1 MMSTK
6 LSNKSEIKKIL
17 VVSLTNIGD
26 VILTFPVID
35 ILKKD
40 FPSAKLSIVVGPKA
54 ESLFCEN
61 PFLDKVYIFDKHQ
74 PPLKSLSWIRELR
87 RERFDLVVD
96 LRNTA
101 IPFMI
106 TPRYRTSYRVKN
118 NDNCHMKEKHLNHLG
133 TVYVPE
139 SQCVEQC
146 ALFVATRDVEYVDQL
161 IEKEIG
167 RDGRYVIVAPGAAD
181 HSKQWPDKKF
191 ANICDRLI
199 KDHNVKIIFVGNKED
214 RKVASRINKLMIA
227 DAVNLCGRTNLVQ
240 LAELYKHCFFT
251 IVNDSAPMHLA
262 SYLNIP
268 VLALFGPTDPSQY
281 GPWSL
286 RSCFLRKNETC
297 QACAKPK
304 LKKEHVCMDSITDED
319 VYGMLKINMSES
331 RIEFKN
337 DK

>member
-1 MMSTK
+1 MMSAK

-40 FPSAKLSIVVGPKA
+40 FPSAKLSVVIGPKA

-61 PFLDKVYIFDKHQ
+61 PFLDQVYIFDKHQ
-74 PPLKSLSWIRELR
+74 PPLKSLLWISRLR

-101 IPFMI
+101 IPLMI
-106 TPRYRTSYRVKN
+106 SPRYRTSYRMKKTN
-118 NDNCHMKEKHLNHLG
+118 GLHMKEKHLNRLES
-133 TVYVPE
+133 VYVPE
-139 SQCVEQC
+139 THATEQC
-146 ALFVATRDVEYVDQL
+146 ALFVTKKDEEYVDQL
-161 IEKEIG
+161 IDREVG
-167 RDGRYVIVAPGAAD
+167 HDGRYVIIAPGAAD
-181 HSKQWPDKKF
+181 HSKRWPEENF
-191 ANICDRLI
+191 SSVCDRLI
-199 KDHNVKIIFVGNKED
+199 KDHNVKIIFVGNEED
-214 RKVASRINKLMIA
+214 RKVARRINKFMIA
-227 DAVNLCGRTNLVQ
+227 DTANLCGRTNLVQ
-240 LAELYKHCFFT
+240 LAGLFKRCFFT

-268 VLALFGPTDPSQY
+268 VLALFGPTDPSRY

-286 RSCFLRKNETC
+286 RSCFLRKNEAC
-297 QACAKPK
+297 QACANPK
-304 LKKEHVCMDSITDED
+304 LKKEHACMASITDED
-319 VYGMLKINMSES
+319 VYGLLRINISEN

-337 DK
+337 EK

>member
-1 MMSTK
+1 MK

-40 FPSAKLSIVVGPKA
+40 FPSAKLSIVVGPKV
-54 ESLFCEN
+54 ESLFYEN
-61 PFLDKVYIFDKHQ
+61 PFLDKVYIFDKRQ
-74 PPLKSLSWIRELR
+74 PPLKSLSWIIQLR

-106 TPRYRTSYRVKN
+106 IPRYRTSYRMKKFN
-118 NDNCHMKEKHLNHLG
+118 GLHMKEKHLNCLKS
-133 TVYVPE
+133 VYVTE
-139 SQCVEQC
+139 TYTTEQC
-146 ALFVATRDVEYVDQL
+146 ALFIASKEEEYIDNL
-161 IEKEIG
+161 LEKEIG

-181 HSKQWPDKKF
+181 HSKRWPEKKF
-191 ANICDRLI
+191 SNICDRLI
-199 KDHNVKIIFVGNKED
+199 NDHNLKIVFVGNEDD
-214 RKVASRINKLMIA
+214 RKVASRINKFMIA

-240 LAELYKHCFFT
+240 LAELFKHCFFT

-268 VLALFGPTDPSQY
+268 VLALFGPTDPSRY

-286 RSCFLRKNETC
+286 RSCFLRKNEAC

-304 LKKEHVCMDSITDED
+304 MKKKHACMDSISDED
-319 VYGMLKINMSES
+319 VYGMLQINMSKS
-331 RIEFKN
+331 RIEFK
-337 DK
+337 K